1 MPIHG
6 DGGGGGTN
14 DGRRPECT
22 HTYMYACVLEAGK
35 RDRDSTNKL
44 GFTSLCFALAKL
56 KRSDPLSRRMR
67 FCCFIFLFFLVLF
80 FFGERWVIC

>member
-1 MPIHG
+1 VPIHG

-44 GFTSLCFALAKL
+44 GFTSLW
-56 KRSDPLSRRMR
+56 PN
-67 FCCFIFLFFLVLF
+67 
-80 FFGERWVIC
+80 